1 MKLWKETG
9 AWWLISAHRFQR
21 RPTWPS
27 SKQLTDKTS
36 ISKNTRKRDRDGKKR
51 GRARTICCF
60 ILLHAIC
67 SSNFEENSRKKKR
80 KEITHTKTNRLLS
93 LLSGFRSRAGRRGRR
108 QLNGQFRSCFCLHH
122 LNVPKTVTT
131 LFRFSYH
138 VWMNFFFFVY
148 LSFNFFSIFNC
159 F

>member
-1 MKLWKETG
+1 MG
-9 AWWLISAHRFQR
+9 FQR

-67 SSNFEENSRKKKR
+67 SSNFEENSRKKKKKRNNTHQNKSASFASFWFSFSSRETR
-80 KEITHTKTNRLLS
+80 KKTTKWAISQLFLPAS
-93 LLSGFRSRAGRRGRR
+93 LECSKD
-108 QLNGQFRSCFCLHH
+108 CDHI
-122 LNVPKTVTT
+122 V
-131 LFRFSYH
+131 
-138 VWMNFFFFVY
+138 
-148 LSFNFFSIFNC
+148 
-159 F
+159 